1 MSRVNRAVLGVLTQ
15 PDVTAKMA
23 EQGSDVVR
31 TTPQEFGR
39 FVQHELKKYGEIIK
53 GSGLKLQ

>member
-1 MSRVNRAVLGVLTQ
+1 VLTQ

-39 FVQHELKKYGEIIK
+39 FVQNEVKKYGEIVK
-53 GSGLKLQ
+53 ASGLKLQ